1 MINEEELI
9 ERIQQMNCEKGNLLV
24 FYTKT
29 DQYGVPLYDVNTL
42 QQCFDSITSAL
53 PEGVTAIILPDKIW
67 LSSIEDCE
75 RALEDLKKCISYLQE
90 AMDKIGNIK
99 NEKFSKSVKVNF
111 KCGSLGQ

>member
-1 MINEEELI
+1 MINEDELI
-9 ERIQQMNCEKGNLLV
+9 ERIKQMNCEKGNLLV

-42 QQCFDSITSAL
+42 QQCFDSIISAL

-99 NEKFSKSVKVNF
+99 NEKFSSNVIFNF
-111 KCGSLGQ
+111 KGGRAR